1 MCSPLC
7 HTQTR
12 EKQKYETIFR
22 LSGAK
27 KEQHS
32 SSSSKKEG
40 GRDDIFLMGG
50 RPSLSIFFFF
60 LYAGQNRKKKKGR
73 KKKWLTTARAER
85 RPHIFEALLGV
96 DQRRAKGREII
107 GSPMGGEDQVAPT
120 RPDLGRH

>member
-1 MCSPLC
+1 VS

-27 KEQHS
+27 KEQH
-32 SSSSKKEG
+32 SSSKKEG

-60 LYAGQNRKKKKGR
+60 LYMPGKIGKKKKEGR
-73 KKKWLTTARAER
+73 KSDSPQRGQSVDRTSLRLFLVWTNGEPKAVK
-85 RPHIFEALLGV
+85 LLGP
-96 DQRRAKGREII
+96 QWAAK
-107 GSPMGGEDQVAPT
+107 T
-120 RPDLGRH
+120 R